1 MTRLALNRE
10 FAVRHLGVALLM
22 LALSGWFAYDGFIG
36 YPRQDEAFF
45 EVRHLK
51 KATAVERQKE
61 FAALAL
67 LAALL
72 VGGHLLCI
80 ARFSC
85 SFDDESFTVGGVK
98 RRFAD
103 IGKIDRSRWE
113 KKGIIVL
120 DGIKLDAW
128 HHTGVNELVKRLD
141 AARLRHL
148 HDGGQLL

>member
-1 MTRLALNRE
+1 MTSLRINRE
-10 FAVRHLGVALLM
+10 FALRHLGVAVLM
-22 LALSGWFAYDGFIG
+22 AALSGWFAYDGFVN
-36 YPRQDEAFF
+36 YPRQDESYF
-45 EVRHLK
+45 EARHLK
-51 KATAVERQKE
+51 KPNAIERQKE

-67 LAALL
+67 LAAL
-72 VGGHLLCI
+72 VIGGHLLCV

-103 IGKIDRSRWE
+103 IRKIDRTRWE

-128 HHTGVNELVKRLD
+128 HHTGVNELVEKLSRI
-141 AARLRHL
+141 
-148 HDGGQLL
+148 